1 MTVADRATRQVS
13 YANQPMIAR
22 NDGSRAGLIS
32 AAMPQQTPNR
42 IHAALVGSR
51 WQRIASAMIPTNEHA
66 EMLVSQKIVGIQASG
81 SETAQNAPATVAARE
96 SSISLATCII
106 SQMVSRLTTICNP
119 VIASAEANVSL
130 PKTRN
135 IRSEEHTSELQSLRH
150 L

>member
-1 MTVADRATRQVS
+1 MTAADRATRQVS

-32 AAMPQQTPNR
+32 AAMPQPTPNR

-81 SETAQNAPATVAARE
+81 SETAQN
-96 SSISLATCII
+96 
-106 SQMVSRLTTICNP
+106 
-119 VIASAEANVSL
+119 
-130 PKTRN
+130 
-135 IRSEEHTSELQSLRH
+135 RSEEHTSELQSLRH